1 MLIAYFFAQNC
12 KELTKNFS
20 YEPSGAK
27 IFNSICAEIEI
38 IYIFHYPFLVSR
50 AEYFLP
56 IYSFLIMIK
65 QEDPIPKPIN

>member
-20 YEPSGAK
+20 YEPSRAK

-50 AEYFLP
+50 AE
-56 IYSFLIMIK
+56 
-65 QEDPIPKPIN
+65 